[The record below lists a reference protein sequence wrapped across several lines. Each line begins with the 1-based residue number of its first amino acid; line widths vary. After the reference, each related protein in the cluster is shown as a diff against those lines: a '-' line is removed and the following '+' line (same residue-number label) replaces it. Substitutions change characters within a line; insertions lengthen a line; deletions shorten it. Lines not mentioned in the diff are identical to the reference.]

1 MARSASRIEYRC
13 SFRQPLYE
21 QIQEPDVFG
30 IRISSSLSCV
40 TCRDLVVAFSHDLLS
55 GGVVVHTLHHRCSTR
70 LIESV
75 SVSGFRVGSPM
86 MQGSGGC
93 LVAAGSQIPP
103 RKGQLQDLL
112 RRGPV

>member
-30 IRISSSLSCV
+30 IRISSSRSCV

-75 SVSGFRVGSPM
+75 IVSNLSVDSPM
-86 MQGSGGC
+86 TQWSEGC
-93 LVAAGSQIPP
+93 LDAVVSHMQPGT
-103 RKGQLQDLL
+103 
-112 RRGPV
+112 